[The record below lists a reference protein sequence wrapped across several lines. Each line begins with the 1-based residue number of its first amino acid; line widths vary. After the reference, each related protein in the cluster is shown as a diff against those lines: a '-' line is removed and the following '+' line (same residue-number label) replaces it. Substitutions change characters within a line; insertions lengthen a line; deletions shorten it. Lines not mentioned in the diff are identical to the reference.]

1 MADGSNKSSVSI
13 GFLDILGVLFIGL
26 KLAKVI
32 TWSWWWV
39 LLPLYGPA
47 AIVISIWIVTFIG
60 VFVASLLKRN

>member
-1 MADGSNKSSVSI
+1 MAEASKSTVSI

-47 AIVISIWIVTFIG
+47 AFLIGIWVVMFIG
-60 VFVASLLKRN
+60 LFFTSLTKRF